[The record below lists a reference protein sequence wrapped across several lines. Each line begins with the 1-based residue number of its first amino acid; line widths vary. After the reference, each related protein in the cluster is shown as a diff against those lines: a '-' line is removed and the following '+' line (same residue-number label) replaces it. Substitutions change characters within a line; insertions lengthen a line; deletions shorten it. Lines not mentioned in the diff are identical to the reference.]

1 MMFHGN
7 ILRMIIDVVQR
18 IFMLWLMPPPQKCGI
33 LSPYILSLV
42 SVRRSQFGDVCWRLR
57 VGFIQFICQSIPSQL
72 NYLMIGIDGNAALSI
87 ILVAL

>member
-33 LSPYILSLV
+33 LSPYILQSRECAPK
-42 SVRRSQFGDVCWRLR
+42 SVWGCLLAPPSWIYSIYLPVHSQ
-57 VGFIQFICQSIPSQL
+57 STQL
-72 NYLMIGIDGNAALSI
+72 PYDWN
-87 ILVAL
+87 